1 MAGYNIL
8 QKIRGT
14 LFDIFQIGKS
24 GPQFKKES
32 ASIMQVRNSDDS
44 AFGRLKAA
52 SPASDD
58 DVVTRRFLDTVKG
71 SVIVARQADCSSSL
85 PANTSTRGY
94 VVVSTPGTGTVL
106 GDLLY
111 DDGSATGTM
120 VIVAKTEGRIMAVT
134 DALSGGTA
142 TFEADS
148 IYVWDEDGGSWLK
161 IGDIGSV
168 TGAVRRIRY
177 SITNSASQDSASSV
191 PANARIERTDVE
203 VTTPYSGGGTIAV
216 GKAGGTTDLV
226 QATTDNDP
234 QTANIYSVPQDT
246 SWGAGA
252 AAVRTTIAGSP
263 AAGAGVVSVWYS
275 MPNA

>member
-24 GPQFKKES
+24 GPQLKKES
-32 ASIMQVRNSDDS
+32 ASILQIRNSDDS
-44 AFGRLKAA
+44 ALGRLKVA
-52 SPASDD
+52 SPLSDD
-58 DVVTRRFLDTVKG
+58 DAVTRQYLETVEG
-71 SVIVARQADCSSSL
+71 AVRTSRQADCSSAL
-85 PANTSTRGY
+85 PSNTATRGY

-111 DDGSATGTM
+111 DNGTATGTM
-120 VIVAKTEGRIMAVT
+120 TIISKLEGRLIAVT

-148 IYVWDEDGGSWLK
+148 IYIWDEDGGSWIK

-177 SITNSASQDSASSV
+177 SITNSASQDSASSI

-203 VTTPYSGGGTIAV
+203 ITTPYSGGGTIAI
-216 GKAGGTTDLV
+216 GRAGGTTDLV

-275 MPNA
+275 VPNA